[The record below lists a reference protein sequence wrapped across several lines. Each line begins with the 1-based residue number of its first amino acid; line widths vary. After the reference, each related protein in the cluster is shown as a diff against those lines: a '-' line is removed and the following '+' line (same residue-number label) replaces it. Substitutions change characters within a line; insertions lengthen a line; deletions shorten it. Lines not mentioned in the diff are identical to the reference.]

1 MAAYLS
7 GCTIYIYI
15 YSIICM
21 KWILDI
27 ALMSWTFYLTNED
40 VLQYFYIFLSFWI
53 LIIAAESF
61 RKNY

>member
-27 ALMSWTFYLTNED
+27 ASMSWTFYLTNED
-40 VLQYFYIFLSFWI
+40 VLQYWI